1 MMTPVIFRV
10 DKKSKEIV
18 AFFPT
23 LPADNDGRFMT
34 CYQHIGQHGSAAYVY
49 YLQCRPLLSCWNQK
63 CVGEYMDLKEELKS
77 IGYDDLVEYA
87 RIQPWMRDQDDSVT
101 RIEQVSSEFIC
112 KAKGAK

>member
-1 MMTPVIFRV
+1 MTPVIFRV

-101 RIEQVSSEFIC
+101 RIEQVSFEFIC